1 MIKTHRCRQCGEM
14 LEAFVDVA
22 PGLPLVAWQAT
33 VDSQVRTAEI
43 RHAERCR
50 ARLMQR
56 DAAGDEEPSPVVR
69 ARVILVQM
77 WRRRS
82 ARLGDRSTWA

>member
-1 MIKTHRCRQCGEM
+1 
-14 LEAFVDVA
+14 V
-22 PGLPLVAWQAT
+22 P
-33 VDSQVRTAEI
+33 
-43 RHAERCR
+43 
-50 ARLMQR
+50 R

-69 ARVILVQM
+69 ARLRLVQL